1 MVFDFTPKG
10 WWWIAPAPKALS
22 SRRNPVKL
30 RKLVGSAPHMRR
42 GNSRFPPEAM
52 TPSSPNR
59 LRKQQTA
66 KLNETRT
73 KASYSQPD
81 LAAIALGERGCA
93 GSGEKQHAQEK
104 ISD

>member
-1 MVFDFTPKG
+1 MFHPC
-10 WWWIAPAPKALS
+10 LS
-22 SRRNPVKL
+22 GKSLGTQRNTVKQ
-30 RKLVGSAPHMRR
+30 RKLVGSARYMRR

-52 TPSSPNR
+52 SPSLPNR

-66 KLNETRT
+66 KLNKTRT
-73 KASYSQPD
+73 KASYSQPAR
-81 LAAIALGERGCA
+81 AAIALGQRGCA